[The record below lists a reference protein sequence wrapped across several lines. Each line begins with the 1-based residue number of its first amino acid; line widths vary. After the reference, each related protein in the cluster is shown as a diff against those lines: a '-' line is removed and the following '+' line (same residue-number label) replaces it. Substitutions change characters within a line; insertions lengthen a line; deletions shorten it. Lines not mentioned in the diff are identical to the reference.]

1 MKYKSDMNNLNNNLT
16 SQIEKSQEKSKLSKN
31 NKCKVKYQKVIYVE
45 SMKCPSAKKRGSVKM
60 QCNLIQA
67 YIIPVL

>member
-1 MKYKSDMNNLNNNLT
+1 MNAYKINLN
-16 SQIEKSQEKSKLSKN
+16 SKENHKLKN
-31 NKCKVKYQKVIYVE
+31 NNISKVKFQQVIYVE
-45 SMKCPSAKKRGSVKM
+45 SMKCPSAKKRGSIEM